1 MNGELSGGTNGI
13 NYERT
18 DVDKNKD
25 LTSYAK
31 RKPEPMVFGTSDVLM
46 AFGMLVCG
54 FLYWNL
60 IKIVSLGLGVTLFTV
75 ILCGMVLIYLKA
87 AGLHQT
93 KTGIALLGLIL
104 LFAANF
110 SLFDGIFIKLLDF
123 IFLSLCFVYWVCV
136 STGMRLEEKIS
147 IYLLSDMLRQLFVM
161 PFYNFTGCFGG
172 VRQVFSKTK
181 KGKGVLSGLLGILLF
196 LPILI
201 LVVTLLS
208 DADAAFES
216 LISRLQFSLSEN
228 VVENLADLILGVPV
242 ACYLFGLVYGDSH
255 KRLPS
260 AVTIDTVDR
269 NVRNFRFAPE
279 VTVYSALTAL
289 SLIYVVFFLAQTS
302 YLFSAFRDSLPDSM
316 TYAEYARRGFF
327 ELCTV
332 SGINLGVIATAH
344 LIVKRE
350 RIRFLKTETAV
361 LCIFT
366 LMLIAT
372 AMSKMGMYI
381 SYYGLTRLR
390 VFTSWFMIV
399 LLLLF
404 VVILLRQF
412 RDFNGTRIAAAGCI
426 CLFLVLSFGNMDGMI
441 AKYNIDR
448 YQAGTLNSLDVKA
461 FGELSDGAVP
471 YLYDYYSETK
481 DTALKAALKRAMIQ
495 PSRGYDPEES
505 DFRDFNLQT
514 HQAEQIRA
522 ELLSNL

>member
-18 DVDKNKD
+18 ETAQLLQD
-25 LTSYAK
+25 LNK
-31 RKPEPMVFGTSDVLM
+31 RKAIPMDFESADIIL

-60 IKIVSLGLGVTLFTV
+60 IKVVSLGLGVTLFAV

-87 AGLHQT
+87 AGMRQT
-93 KTGIALLGLIL
+93 KVSLALLGLIL
-104 LFAANF
+104 LSAASF
-110 SLFDGIFIKLLDF
+110 TLFDGIFIKSLDF
-123 IFLSLCFVYWVCV
+123 VFLSLCFVYWVCV

-147 IYLLSDMLRQLFVM
+147 IYLLSDMLRQLAVI
-161 PFYNFTGCFGG
+161 PFFNFTGCFRG
-172 VRQVFSKTK
+172 VRQVFAKTSR
-181 KGKGVLSGLLGILLF
+181 GKGVLSGLLGVVLF
-196 LPILI
+196 LPVLI

-216 LISRLQFSLSEN
+216 LIGRLQFSLSEN
-228 VVENLADLILGVPV
+228 VLENLADLILGLPV
-242 ACYLFGLVYGDSH
+242 ACYLFGLIYGDRH
-255 KRLPS
+255 KRMPS
-260 AVTIDTVDR
+260 AATIDTVDGH
-269 NVRNFRFAPE
+269 VRSFRFAPE

-289 SLIYVVFFLAQTS
+289 SLVYVVFFAAQTS
-302 YLFSAFRDSLPDSM
+302 YLFSAFRDSLPESM

-327 ELCTV
+327 ELCAV

-350 RIRFLKTETAV
+350 RIRLLKGETAV

-390 VFTSWFMIV
+390 VYTSWFMIV
-399 LLLLF
+399 LIFLF

-412 RDFNGTRIAAAGCI
+412 RDFNGTRVAAAGCI
-426 CLFLVLSFGNMDGMI
+426 CLFLALSFGNVDGMI

-448 YQAGTLNSLDVKA
+448 YQAGTLKSLDVSA

-471 YLYDYYSETK
+471 YLYKYYGETK
-481 DTALKAALKRAMIQ
+481 STAMKAALKRAMTEPQ
-495 PSRGYDPEES
+495 YGFDPGEEN
-505 DFRDFNLQT
+505 FRDFNLQKYK
-514 HQAEQIRA
+514 ADRIRL
-522 ELLSNL
+522 ELLVDY